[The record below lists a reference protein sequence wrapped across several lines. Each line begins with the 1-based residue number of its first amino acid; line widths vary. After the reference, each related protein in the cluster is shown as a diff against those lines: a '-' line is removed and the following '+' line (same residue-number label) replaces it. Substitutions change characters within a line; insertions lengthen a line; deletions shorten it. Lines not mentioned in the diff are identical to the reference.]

1 MSVGL
6 DNDHSIAVYNMKGSM
21 VCSAKGAQSKIL
33 DIAFK
38 PSDDALVSCGMK
50 HVTFWELGRTL
61 KSKKGIFGKKKHV
74 KGTQPILCVAF
85 VENEAVTGQAD
96 GSLYLWRGRNVVQT
110 SPPPSPGN
118 ANHHKGAVYA
128 LESLRSSAGSGMG
141 AAAALVS
148 GGKDGKV
155 ILWDQE
161 LNALKILTDLVDA
174 IPASMHP
181 ILDPAVRSVC
191 VRGGNVLVGTGA
203 SEIYEYS
210 VVENKL
216 TPLLEAHHR
225 GELWGVA
232 THPRKGQ
239 FATCGDDETLRVWDV
254 QSAAVVK
261 RIKLPTKARAVA
273 YAPNGVQIA
282 VGLMNGSFCVY
293 SADLAQIA
301 AKQCGKE

>member
-1 MSVGL
+1 
-6 DNDHSIAVYNMKGSM
+6 MKGSM

-203 SEIYEYS
+203 SEIYEYRYFIYLFNIS
-210 VVENKL
+210 VY
-216 TPLLEAHHR
+216 
-225 GELWGVA
+225 
-232 THPRKGQ
+232 
-239 FATCGDDETLRVWDV
+239 V
-254 QSAAVVK
+254 QSVFSVK
-261 RIKLPTKARAVA
+261 VSL
-273 YAPNGVQIA
+273 N
-282 VGLMNGSFCVY
+282 
-293 SADLAQIA
+293 
-301 AKQCGKE
+301 